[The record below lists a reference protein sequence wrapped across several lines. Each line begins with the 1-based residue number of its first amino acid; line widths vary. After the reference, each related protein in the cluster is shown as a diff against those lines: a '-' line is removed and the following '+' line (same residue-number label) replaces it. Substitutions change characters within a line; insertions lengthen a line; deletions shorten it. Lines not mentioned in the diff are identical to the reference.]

1 VTEYASGM
9 ADSTGDPVVGATLAG
24 YRIERRLGRGGMSVV
39 YLAEDLALGRKVA
52 LKVLAPELSADAS
65 FRERFRLESR
75 LAASIDHPNVIPIF
89 EAGEAEGQ
97 LYIAMR
103 YVEGTDLRRLIDEAG
118 ALEATRAVEVV
129 ARVADGLEAAHE
141 RGLVHRDVKPSNVL
155 IASPGEREH
164 VYLADFGLTKTAESE
179 EEAREVAQ
187 LSGTTDYVAP
197 ELITEAHAGK
207 SADVYALGCVLY
219 EALTGQ
225 VPFPRSSELETL
237 VAHIDEPAPKPS
249 EARSELPRALDDVV
263 ERAMAKDPAERYASA
278 AELAAAARATLPSQ
292 GRPRRLAALLA
303 AVAALL
309 AGAALA
315 AVLLTRNEQPGPNAP
330 TTELAS
336 GAIQRVNPETGKL
349 EATIAVPGQPLDI
362 AVSSG
367 ALWLVDDG
375 VDLVFRIDPT
385 TYQRKISAATPGVP
399 IRVPQ
404 SLASESDSVW
414 FGAAGSTGH
423 AVLLPV
429 TPPSEPV
436 KHVDLQALAERSA
449 DPGQPLHT
457 LTQVVPDASVSSS
470 EAFAGWLVDASEGI
484 VRRFRGGP
492 NPTLFPPIETGGAAH
507 LAAHDG
513 SNLWV
518 GQGQELVKLVRN
530 KIVSRTRLP
539 GTPAALAVFTDGVWV
554 ATTGRRLVLV
564 GRDGDKGRALRT
576 PGKAVDVE
584 IASGKLWVLD
594 GDGTL
599 TKRDPETGES
609 TWSEYIGTN
618 AVALAVGE
626 DSVWVAVRGGP
637 QLERRN
643 LRARLAVTSWS
654 SFDVP
659 QPCGGGPG
667 VGPLSNWDNC
677 RTAFG
682 RSLTATDGT
691 QAGYTGYFW
700 ERRVRGGTAECKGKT
715 YDGPAISD
723 VRNEGSGIIWLERW
737 GTLAIRFAR
746 MLVVADAVQGAP
758 ICGEGTGTWI
768 ATAGPLKGERG
779 EFTFRGPPPETIT
792 VR

>member
-1 VTEYASGM
+1 M
-9 ADSTGDPVVGATLAG
+9 ADPAGDPVVGATLAG

-39 YLAEDLALGRKVA
+39 YLAEDLALGRRVA
-52 LKVLAPELSADAS
+52 LKVLAPELADEAG

-103 YVEGTDLRRLIDEAG
+103 YVDGTDLRRLIDDEG
-118 ALEATRAVEVV
+118 ALEPTRAVELV
-129 ARVADGLEAAHE
+129 ARAADGLDAAHE

-155 IASPGEREH
+155 IASPGEHEH
-164 VYLADFGLTKTAESE
+164 VYLADFGLTKTAETE
-179 EEAREVAQ
+179 DEAREAAQ

-197 ELITEAHAGK
+197 ELITHGATGK
-207 SADVYALGCVLY
+207 SADVYAIGCVLY

-249 EARSELPRALDDVV
+249 DVRPEVSADLDAVV
-263 ERAMAKDPAERYASA
+263 ERAMAKDPVDRYSSA
-278 AELAAAARATLPSQ
+278 AELAGAARATLPTERRS
-292 GRPRRLAALLA
+292 RRLAVLLA
-303 AVAALL
+303 AVAAVL

-315 AVLLTRNEQPGPNAP
+315 AVVVTRDEQPGPNAP

-349 EATIAVPGQPLDI
+349 EATIAVPGQPLDL

-367 ALWLVDDG
+367 AIWLVDDG
-375 VDLVFRIDPT
+375 VDLVFRINPT
-385 TYQRKISAATPGVP
+385 TYQREISGATPGTP
-399 IRVPQ
+399 IRTPQ
-404 SLASESDSVW
+404 SLAAEPDSVW
-414 FGAAGSTGH
+414 FGAAGNTGH

-449 DPGQPLHT
+449 DPGPPLHT
-457 LTQVVPDASVSSS
+457 LTQVVPDPSVSSS
-470 EAFAGWLVDASEGI
+470 EVFAGWLVDASEG
-484 VRRFRGGP
+484 VLRRFRGGP
-492 NPTLFPPIETGGAAH
+492 NPTLSPPIDTGGAAH
-507 LAAHDG
+507 VAIHDG

-518 GQGQELVKLVRN
+518 GQGQELVKLVRS
-530 KIVSRTRLP
+530 KVASRTPLP
-539 GTPAALAVFTDGVWV
+539 GTPVAIAALTDGLWV
-554 ATTGRRLVLV
+554 ATSRKRLVLL
-564 GRDGDKGRALRT
+564 GRDGGTVRVLQTA
-576 PGKAVDVE
+576 GNAVDLE
-584 IASGKLWVLD
+584 LANGTLWVLD

-599 TKRDPETGES
+599 TTRDSETGES
-609 TWSEYIGTN
+609 ISSEHVGTN
-618 AVALAVGE
+618 AVALAVG
-626 DSVWVAVRGGP
+626 DDAVWVAVRGGR

-643 LRARLAVTSWS
+643 LRARLVVTSWS
-654 SFDVP
+654 PFEVP

-667 VGPLSNWDNC
+667 IGILRNWDNC

-682 RSLTATDGT
+682 RSLTAKDGT
-691 QAGYTGYFW
+691 RAGYIGYFW

-737 GTLAIRFAR
+737 GTLAIQFAR

-768 ATAGPLKGERG
+768 AMAGPLKGERG
-779 EFTFRGPPPETIT
+779 EFTFRGPPPEIIT
-792 VR
+792 LR